1 MSLALG
7 AERTVISHL
16 RIRGGT
22 GDAMQA
28 GLRASTLLA
37 SASFSPPGM
46 SPASVLIVR
55 KFSDPRPGKL
65 TLSGAMQLANDWE
78 QAVRARMAV
87 VAQRAQRPA
96 RSAVSAD
103 AEAVLFADDAE
114 LAACLVRDWLR
125 DSVAGRWWWRG
136 VLGDASPRQWLA
148 RQVLARGEVMVP
160 VISMLSPGDTLA
172 WIAGLDEA
180 EVQQAL
186 AAIARSHGLSVA
198 HEEAAAPQLVSP
210 APRDAVRDGVGEE
223 GVQSAGIRRLVAVV
237 PELRAA
243 NLAPP
248 WRRLIALV
256 LALNRE
262 PAWTRSRQ
270 FGIALRVLESTGVYP
285 VLAWMA
291 EDSLT
296 ARDGSTSIRGIG
308 ESPSALKRLGE
319 TVVEVP
325 TAPNFLTSLPDG
337 EGIFPHPSPLPG
349 GEGIPTHASAL
360 QGEEGLFLRDDS
372 RLEREGMFS
381 HPSPGPEGDRVAG
394 SALLRQAARTPVA
407 PEQRVPEIITASR
420 INTEFGG
427 IFYLLNAALAMQFY
441 SDFTAPRGANLKLS
455 PWDWLALMGR
465 AWFGREFVRDPVWG
479 VLANLAGR
487 KQRSLR
493 RPRWFNGQMKLLLDR
508 LALALVEQPVSA
520 GPEMRAG
527 AAGKGDSPLNHSH
540 GIAALLCRAPA
551 QVEVSAS
558 RVDVHISLSDLAISI
573 RIAGLDRDPGW
584 IPAAGRAVYFHFD

>member
-1 MSLALG
+1 
-7 AERTVISHL
+7 
-16 RIRGGT
+16 
-22 GDAMQA
+22 
-28 GLRASTLLA
+28 
-37 SASFSPPGM
+37 
-46 SPASVLIVR
+46 
-55 KFSDPRPGKL
+55 
-65 TLSGAMQLANDWE
+65 
-78 QAVRARMAV
+78 
-87 VAQRAQRPA
+87 
-96 RSAVSAD
+96 
-103 AEAVLFADDAE
+103 
-114 LAACLVRDWLR
+114 
-125 DSVAGRWWWRG
+125 
-136 VLGDASPRQWLA
+136 
-148 RQVLARGEVMVP
+148 
-160 VISMLSPGDTLA
+160 
-172 WIAGLDEA
+172 
-180 EVQQAL
+180 
-186 AAIARSHGLSVA
+186 
-198 HEEAAAPQLVSP
+198 
-210 APRDAVRDGVGEE
+210 
-223 GVQSAGIRRLVAVV
+223 
-237 PELRAA
+237 
-243 NLAPP
+243 
-248 WRRLIALV
+248 
-256 LALNRE
+256 
-262 PAWTRSRQ
+262 
-270 FGIALRVLESTGVYP
+270 
-285 VLAWMA
+285 
-291 EDSLT
+291 
-296 ARDGSTSIRGIG
+296 
-308 ESPSALKRLGE
+308 
-319 TVVEVP
+319 
-325 TAPNFLTSLPDG
+325 
-337 EGIFPHPSPLPG
+337 
-349 GEGIPTHASAL
+349 
-360 QGEEGLFLRDDS
+360 
-372 RLEREGMFS
+372 MFS